1 MNLNAEKTRNLFSIS
16 FEKNFAFCKKKIHT
30 KYSLFDEKMSF
41 DMIDLTAAET
51 RPYVNRN
58 KSTKLLHHTCF

>member
-1 MNLNAEKTRNLFSIS
+1 MLKKLEIFSQLVLKRILLF
-16 FEKNFAFCKKKIHT
+16 AKKKIHT
-30 KYSLFDEKMSF
+30 RLSLFDEKMSF
-41 DMIDLTAAET
+41 DMINLTAAEA